1 MCGAPSSLDVV
12 LPLPRL
18 SSRSLFAN
26 VPAAVS
32 LFGGVN
38 GENINSN
45 EFKAHCIRVVNGL
58 DSAIGLLSDPATL
71 NAQLAHLAT
80 QHKAREGVTKGGF
93 SAIAQSFL
101 RVMPQV
107 ASCFNPDAWSRCFN
121 RITDGMTDG
130 LPA

>member
-1 MCGAPSSLDVV
+1 MSSC
-12 LPLPRL
+12 
-18 SSRSLFAN
+18 SLFAN

-93 SAIAQSFL
+93 SVSTWISLFTYILTHTNLA
-101 RVMPQV
+101 V
-107 ASCFNPDAWSRCFN
+107 
-121 RITDGMTDG
+121 RILQCHSDLAVKITT
-130 LPA
+130 